1 MSYSLEDENVDIR
14 NIYSLIKDIYCTSP
28 ISTVWMNI
36 EGYNRLEIEILKWS
50 LPYRRARCT
59 QIALGIRTVYTK
71 DDLLGFEHAQSADL
85 LSAALPN
92 NRITFKLRNE
102 DDRWNP
108 DNPQNAGQYLMNQ
121 QEMRLRYGMDINGA
135 IEWIDGGV
143 FWLDE
148 WNIPS
153 NGVEASFTAR
163 DELTFMHA
171 IYTGPLSGTLYEIAD
186 AALQQANL
194 PALSTGAEIYALS
207 PVLHQYTTDVTGG
220 AMDNTAISAVLQ
232 MVAHA
237 ANCVLFQDRL
247 GTIRI
252 EPWNSKYKGYM
263 IEPFSKPK
271 EQQKYQIP
279 INNAAITRMIR
290 KIAGWSADDGNW
302 NIPGVY
308 LTDEKAL
315 VYDLKTATKP
325 RSKGGGWAVKR
336 QREAE
341 AVEAAEAVEN

>member
-1 MSYSLEDENVDIR
+1 
-14 NIYSLIKDIYCTSP
+14 
-28 ISTVWMNI
+28 
-36 EGYNRLEIEILKWS
+36 
-50 LPYRRARCT
+50 
-59 QIALGIRTVYTK
+59 
-71 DDLLGFEHAQSADL
+71 
-85 LSAALPN
+85 
-92 NRITFKLRNE
+92 
-102 DDRWNP
+102 
-108 DNPQNAGQYLMNQ
+108 MNQ